1 VSTYGTPEGVRALTR
16 HMGIDGPRAPTSE
29 QINDWLNQA
38 SAELT
43 GMLVDAGYGVPVT
56 QETAA
61 IVLNGFANVRVA
73 ALAELAQRFAG
84 DTDSEGNKRYE
95 AFLAEWNKAAAWIT
109 SGQLAA
115 LGVAQ
120 GALPE
125 QTPAIGQIT
134 VGTLLDTA
142 RTLPLEWR

>member
-1 VSTYGTPEGVRALTR
+1 VSTYGTYAGVQALTR
-16 HMGIDGPRAPTSE
+16 HMGLDGPRAPTSA
-29 QINDWLNQA
+29 QIEGWLEQA

-43 GMLVDAGYGVPVT
+43 GMLVDAGYSTPVV
-56 QETAA
+56 QETAV
-61 IVLNGFANVRVA
+61 IVLNGFANVRAA

-84 DTDSEGNKRYE
+84 DTDTEGNKRYE
-95 AFLAEWNKAAAWIT
+95 AFLAEWNKAAAWIV

-115 LGVAQ
+115 LGVSQ